1 MEGAENAGG
10 LAGRGEANEPHG
22 ALLEVRAD
30 SRLADS
36 AEETDSG
43 GGEAERDQRELKDGF
58 VATAADK
65 ILVVEGGLNKGAA
78 ETRRAYHKRTD
89 EGKGD

>member
-1 MEGAENAGG
+1 LEGAENAGG
-10 LAGRGEANEPHG
+10 IAGRGEANEPHG

-30 SRLADS
+30 SRLAAS
-36 AEETDSG
+36 AEETDSR

-58 VATAADK
+58 VATAADQ
-65 ILVVEGGLNKGAA
+65 IPAVEGGPNKGAT
-78 ETRRAYHKRTD
+78 ETRRAYHKRAD